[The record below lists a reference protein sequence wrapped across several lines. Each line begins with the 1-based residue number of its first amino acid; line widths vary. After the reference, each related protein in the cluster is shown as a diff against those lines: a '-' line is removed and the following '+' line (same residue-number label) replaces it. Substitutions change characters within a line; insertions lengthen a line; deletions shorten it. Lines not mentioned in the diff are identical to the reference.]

1 MIFVTGGRAQGKT
14 AFACRL
20 LRESG
25 RSREAVRAADGRD
38 CPFSDIG
45 ACDILTHLECLVRR
59 ALQERMDTDALLE
72 VLLSEDG
79 PDIICADEIGLGIVP
94 ADREE
99 RLWRDEAGRAAQK
112 TAAAASEV
120 YRIICG
126 IPQCLK
132 RSAGEEEPCL

>member
-1 MIFVTGGRAQGKT
+1 MIFVTGGRTQGKT

-25 RSREAVRAADGRD
+25 RSPETVRVADGRE

-45 ACDILTHLECLVRR
+45 ACHILTHLECLVRR
-59 ALQERMDTDALLE
+59 AMQENMEPDALLDD
-72 VLLSEDG
+72 LLSQDG

-99 RLWRDEAGRAAQK
+99 RLWRDEAGLAAQK